1 MRKRDIDEIPSAPP
15 ALLLMLREFA
25 SGAKWEDV
33 RKRIKAI
40 VPDLKEQSFG
50 FESQNV
56 SRSEPPR
63 PTSFDVHLHG
73 ALDLLSGNGCVA
85 PECRVAAAER
95 LARSIGLIADQVW
108 LTDHLSTEVM
118 GMGRPTNDAIERL
131 MQQAIVLAPL
141 LPLIEARIVRFRSPW
156 IATCADCDQ
165 EFEHEVEARSQEVFK
180 IFRRDFKVKP
190 SKAGGFFVSTG
201 KAFEPTLFLHS
212 VNTSPKRMPSNREY
226 ALHAVADQMR
236 QVLWAAREAS
246 MTGGS
251 IFTNS
256 RVGLAGLLQEE
267 GRLPDRKSLLLF
279 DSDRAFEVPWVSQ
292 LNAAQIL
299 QLREEASLALPAF
312 RELLARALVQTGPEV
327 SIASSRELI
336 SELRAQA
343 AEVRAELSVKRKKSA
358 LYWKTT
364 YGVLGL
370 ALSAYGV
377 AKDQVVPGIA
387 GLLPILQL
395 LISHKT
401 GHEADIA
408 KLTTRPGY
416 VLVKAQDLLEHAH

>member
-1 MRKRDIDEIPSAPP
+1 MRKREIGEIPSAPP

-40 VPDLKEQSFG
+40 VPDLKVQSFA

-56 SRSEPPR
+56 SRTEPPKQ
-63 PTSFDVHLHG
+63 TSFNIHLHG
-73 ALDLLSGNGCVA
+73 ALDLLSGHGCTA
-85 PECRVAAAER
+85 LECRVAAAER

-108 LTDHLSTEVM
+108 LTDLLSDEVM
-118 GMGRPTNDAIERL
+118 RMGRATNAAIDRL
-131 MQQAIVLAPL
+131 MQHAVVLAPL
-141 LPLIEARIVRFRSPW
+141 LPLIEARIIRFRSPW
-156 IATCADCDQ
+156 IATCESCKQ
-165 EFEHEVEARSQEVFK
+165 EFEHKVEATTEEVIK
-180 IFRRDFKVKP
+180 VFRRDFKVERRKG
-190 SKAGGFFVSTG
+190 GGFFVSTG
-201 KAFEPTLFLHS
+201 KAFEPKLFLHS
-212 VNTSPKRMPSNREY
+212 VSTAPRGMPSNREY
-226 ALHAVADQMR
+226 AVHAVAREVR
-236 QVLWAAREAS
+236 QVLWVAREAS

-251 IFTNS
+251 VFTNS
-256 RVGLAGLLQEE
+256 RVGLAGLLQWE
-267 GRLPDRKSLLLF
+267 GRLLDRKSLLLF

-292 LNAAQIL
+292 LSAKQIL

-312 RELLARALVQTGPEV
+312 RERLARALVQTGPEV
-327 SIASSRELI
+327 SIQGSRELI

-343 AEVRAELSVKRKKSA
+343 AEVRAELSVKRAKSA
-358 LYWKTT
+358 RYWKTV

-377 AKDQVVPGIA
+377 ATDQVVPGVA

-401 GHEADIA
+401 GHEADVA
-408 KLTTRPGY
+408 KLTARPGY
-416 VLVKAQDLLEHAH
+416 VLVKAQDLLEHTH